1 MKAAYIPQ
9 PSFRDFLREQLAARC
24 ARNPQYSL
32 RAFANYLGVNHS
44 TLSQMLRGK
53 RALSPEAIAKF
64 ADKLGL
70 TPRQAADWIDSE
82 RHQPAATPSARL
94 LALTRDTAELL
105 DDGLG
110 FAILELLRLPG
121 FQTDSRW
128 IGRLLGA
135 TADEVNLTLTRLCR
149 LGFLRMQSPGRW
161 EDCFGDAV
169 LDLSLFESVA
179 VRNLSRAA
187 GVNASTVTLAV
198 PSTHVREALARI
210 ARFRSELV
218 AWLDQA
224 PGKDAVYRLD
234 LDFSPVTQTHPQEDR

>member
-1 MKAAYIPQ
+1 MKAAYTPQ

-64 ADKLGL
+64 SDKLGL
-70 TPRQAADWIDSE
+70 TPKQAADWMESE
-82 RHQPAATPSARL
+82 RHQPAAAPSARL

-105 DDGLG
+105 EDGLG

-121 FQTDSRW
+121 FQTDGRW
-128 IGRLLGA
+128 IGRMLGA
-135 TADEVNLTLTRLCR
+135 TPDEVNLTLTRLCR
-149 LGFLRMQSPGRW
+149 LGFLRMESPTEW
-161 EDCFGDAV
+161 KDCFGDAI
-169 LDLSLFESVA
+169 LDLSLFASVA
-179 VRNLSRAA
+179 LRNLARAA
-187 GVNASTVTLAV
+187 VNASTVTLAV

-224 PGKDAVYRLD
+224 SGKDAVYRLD
-234 LDFSPVTQTHPQEDR
+234 IDFSPVTQVYPQEDQ